1 MAAVGLDELGIAG
14 GEDLRET
21 LTNCTDPL
29 KAIEQFQLENGIL
42 LPTLQSALPFLDL
55 HGIPRIDF
63 HQSVFDEL
71 REKLLARTA
80 IIAEGKARDN
90 KLEELL
96 EKSYPLVKMP
106 AIQPVVMHVMKHLP
120 KVPEKYLKH
129 VTSDPALY
137 GVCATEVKR
146 QIWEENQTLLGDEVS
161 PLLRDYI
168 AEKDNLLLDGEL
180 SFTHHMLTASPRLR
194 RQGQIVGNLT
204 RMIGRSTL
212 LYDMVLQFLRTLF
225 LRTCNLHYCTMR
237 AELLMSLHDLEINE
251 ICSIDPCHKARPRLS
266 AGIPATDLATI
277 LCDPFAVSTLAVS
290 TMKILQEL
298 ASQESLPRDSTDL
311 LLLLRMLSLGLA
323 AWDMID
329 SQVFKEPKLDVE
341 LITRFLPS
349 LMSLLTDD
357 STYVVDQRLPVEER
371 VFQTYPTS
379 LPDTL
384 TRMMQKQ
391 RVACQ
396 LGLFYVLHL
405 ARQRNKNAIIRV
417 LPVLGESYNDLAYGD
432 LFLHLFTSHL
442 TLLIEDFSS
451 EDFYTPVFDGFL
463 LPAISK

>member
-1 MAAVGLDELGIAG
+1 MAAVGMDELGISG

-29 KAIEQFQLENGIL
+29 KAIEQFQMENGIL

-80 IIAEGKARDN
+80 IIAEGKARDKYS

-96 EKSYPLVKMP
+96 EKSFPLVKMP

-146 QIWEENQTLLGDEVS
+146 QIWEDNQTLLGDEVS
-161 PLLRDYI
+161 PLLREYI

-204 RMIGRSTL
+204 RMIGRSML
-212 LYDMVLQFLRTLF
+212 LYDMVLQFLRPLF

-251 ICSIDPCHKARPRLS
+251 ICSIDPCHKFTWCLDACIRERFVDAKRARELQGFLD
-266 AGIPATDLATI
+266 GIKRGKEQVLGDLATI

-329 SQVFKEPKLDVE
+329 SQVFKEPKLACILAVQ
-341 LITRFLPS
+341 
-349 LMSLLTDD
+349 LLDATCKRREILTTHR
-357 STYVVDQRLPVEER
+357 STPA
-371 VFQTYPTS
+371 
-379 LPDTL
+379 
-384 TRMMQKQ
+384 M
-391 RVACQ
+391 
-396 LGLFYVLHL
+396 L
-405 ARQRNKNAIIRV
+405 AKLQDM
-417 LPVLGESYNDLAYGD
+417 EQ
-432 LFLHLFTSHL
+432 
-442 TLLIEDFSS
+442 
-451 EDFYTPVFDGFL
+451 
-463 LPAISK
+463 